1 MKFVVAQQAGVT
13 PNYLAKELAMIRL
26 FTFAVALVCALV
38 SLPSHAGERTLGQWE
53 VHYNALRSTFIR
65 PEIAAQYNLQRSR
78 YQALVNIAVLD
89 ATQAGKPALNASL
102 SGYALNGIGNRLQ
115 LKFTTVRE
123 GDAIYYLAQV
133 PYTNQETLHF
143 VIDISV
149 AGVTQQLKF
158 SQQLYTD
165 A

>member
-1 MKFVVAQQAGVT
+1 MT
-13 PNYLAKELAMIRL
+13 RLLILAI
-26 FTFAVALVCALV
+26 TLVGILMAA
-38 SLPSHAGERTLGQWE
+38 PSSAGERTLGQWE

-89 ATQAGKPALNASL
+89 ATQPGKPALNANL
-102 SGYALNGIGNRLQ
+102 TGYALNGIGNRLQ
-115 LKFTTVRE
+115 LEFTTVRE